1 LRYRGIDL
9 NLLAALEVLLTERN
23 VTRAAARLNLSQSA
37 TSSALARLREQ
48 LDDALLVQAGRE
60 LHRSPFA
67 EEILPRLRAVLAH
80 VDSDLINLRVIDPR
94 KALRNIKIMASDYVA
109 LAMLGRCLA
118 EISTEAPGISFD
130 IVPVS
135 NNLPKVI
142 EDYSVDLLITLDI
155 YISKQHPSAL
165 FFEDDYVTLACA
177 SNEALA
183 DRLTM
188 EEFLSSPQVSVR
200 LQRESGLTHDEWFLE
215 QSGLRKAT
223 AVTVRSHALLP
234 YFIVGTKRI
243 ATLHRRQAS
252 IFARQFPLRLLE
264 LPILI
269 PSIREMF
276 QWHQSNDGDPVLE
289 YLRMRFSDVAK
300 NFEAPAP
307 APKSVTRRNRRV

>member
-1 LRYRGIDL
+1 VRYKGIDL
-9 NLLAALEVLLTERN
+9 NLLGALEVLLTECN
-23 VTRAAARLNLSQSA
+23 VTRAAAQLNLSQSA

-48 LDDALLVQAGRE
+48 LDDDLLVQAGRE

-80 VDSDLINLRVIDPR
+80 VDKDLINLRVTDPR
-94 KALRNIKIMASDYVA
+94 KAIRNIKIMASDYVA

-130 IVPVS
+130 IVPVT

-142 EDYSVDLLITLDI
+142 EDYSVDLLITLDL

-165 FFEDDYVTLACA
+165 FFEDDYVALACA
-177 SNEALA
+177 SNEALV
-183 DRLTM
+183 DRLTI

-215 QSGLRKAT
+215 QSGFRKAT

-234 YFIVGTKRI
+234 YFIAGTKRI
-243 ATLHRRQAS
+243 ATLHRRQAI
-252 IFARQFPLRLLE
+252 IFAHQFPLRVLE

-269 PSIREMF
+269 PSVREMF

-289 YLRMRFSDVAK
+289 YLRKRFSDVAENCDAAARK
-300 NFEAPAP
+300 LG
-307 APKSVTRRNRRV
+307 R

>member
-1 LRYRGIDL
+1 LRYKNIDL

-80 VDSDLINLRVIDPR
+80 VDSNLINLRVIDPR
-94 KALRNIKIMASDYVA
+94 KALRNVRIMASDYVA

-118 EISTEAPGISFD
+118 EISAEASGISFD

-135 NNLPKVI
+135 INPSKAI

-165 FFEDDYVTLACA
+165 FFADDYVALACA
-177 SNEALA
+177 SNEALV
-183 DRLTM
+183 DRLTVD
-188 EEFLSSPQVSVR
+188 EYLSLPQVSVR
-200 LQRESGLTHDEWFLE
+200 FQREGGLTHDERFLE
-215 QSGLRKAT
+215 QSGLRKVT
-223 AVTVRSHALLP
+223 AVTVGSHALLP

-243 ATLHRRQAS
+243 ATLHRRQAA
-252 IFARQFPLRLLE
+252 IFARQFPLRVLE
-264 LPILI
+264 LPLLI

-289 YLRMRFSDVAK
+289 YLRVRFSDVAK
-300 NFEAPAP
+300 TCEAAP
-307 APKSVTRRNRRV
+307 QKNSR

>member
-1 LRYRGIDL
+1 LRYKGIDL
-9 NLLAALEVLLTERN
+9 NLFAALEVLLTERN
-23 VTRAAARLNLSQSA
+23 VTRAAAQLNLSQSA

-48 LDDALLVQAGRE
+48 LDDDLLVQAGRE

-80 VDSDLINLRVIDPR
+80 VDNDLINLRVTDPR
-94 KALRNIKIMASDYVA
+94 KAVRNIKIMASDYVA

-118 EISTEAPGISFD
+118 EISAEAPGITFD

-142 EDYSVDLLITLDI
+142 EDYSVDLLITLDL

-165 FFEDDYVTLACA
+165 FFEDDYVALACA

-183 DRLTM
+183 DSLTM
-188 EEFLSSPQVSVR
+188 EEYLSSPQVSVR
-200 LQRESGLTHDEWFLE
+200 LQRESGQTHDEWFLE
-215 QSGLRKAT
+215 QSGFRKAT
-223 AVTVRSHALLP
+223 AVTVRSHALVP

-252 IFARQFPLRLLE
+252 IFARQFPLRVLE
-264 LPILI
+264 LPMLI
-269 PSIREMF
+269 PSVREML

-289 YLRMRFSDVAK
+289 YLRKRFSDVAR
-300 NFEAPAP
+300 NYETASQ
-307 APKSVTRRNRRV
+307 KSVT